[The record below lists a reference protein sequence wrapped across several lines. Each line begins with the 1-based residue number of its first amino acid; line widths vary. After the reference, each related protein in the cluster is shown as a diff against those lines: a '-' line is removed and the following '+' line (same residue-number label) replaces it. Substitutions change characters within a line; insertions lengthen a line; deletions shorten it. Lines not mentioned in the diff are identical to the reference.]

1 MKITA
6 KLIITGCLTCL
17 IFFTTKVKAQPQ
29 RPMIGRISH
38 WDFGI
43 PYDRFSSTSQDSFR
57 LIGPRLAYRFGL

>member
-6 KLIITGCLTCL
+6 KLVTTGCLNYL
-17 IFFTTKVKAQPQ
+17 IFFNTKLKAEPQ

-43 PYDRFSSTSQDSFR
+43 PYDRLLSTSQDSFG
-57 LIGPRLAYRFGL
+57 LIGLRLTYGFGL